1 MASTPSAADRAPLV
15 VANVVAMRS
24 KEVGDYVYRVS
35 QPSAALAGL
44 PGVAVVT
51 VSMLSPWLEEVLLGA
66 DLAVLHLL
74 SEDDLFPLVAERK
87 RLGRPTVYEIS
98 DNFLESHRGVGIR
111 GWFADPANRANAL
124 KLIEMADGV
133 QVTGPGLLRHFGHL
147 NPRTVVFH
155 NHVAAVGAPPRPPG
169 ARVELGWAGSVGHT
183 DDLLQIA
190 PAIAAVLARCPQARF
205 AFMGNE
211 QQFLRVFGDLPAEG
225 RRFCPAGSLADYY
238 RFLETIDVGI
248 APLIDNPYNQ
258 CRSDIKFVE
267 YASRGVVPVL
277 AAVTPYLEHAVPAST
292 AFLFRDGDELQSV
305 LIRLVQQPELRP
317 VLAGRA
323 QAYVQEERLE
333 ARQVETRLAF
343 YQHLVGPREAPS
355 PLCESLSGPPP
366 EGGVWE
372 LEHPAEALLV
382 AGIQAESGGDPASAR
397 ARFADAA
404 EACPGYA
411 LPLFWHGRS
420 HARHGESRQAERKF
434 AQAAAAN
441 PRSVRALLELGRA
454 QGDYDPEAAQATLER
469 ALALF
474 PGHAGVLAT
483 MGALAES
490 HGRWQLAVERYDQ
503 ALRVNRFSDLAA
515 EGRRRALLRSQQV

>member
-1 MASTPSAADRAPLV
+1 MASTSSAADDAPLV

-24 KEVGDYVYRVS
+24 REVGDYVYRVS

-66 DLAVLHLL
+66 DVAVLHLL
-74 SEDDLFPLVAERK
+74 SEDDLFPLLAERK

-98 DNFLESHRGVGIR
+98 DNFLESHRGVGIQ

-133 QVTGPGLLRHFGHL
+133 QVTGPGLLARFGHL
-147 NPRTVVFH
+147 NPRTVVFR
-155 NHVAAVGAPPRPPG
+155 NQVLAVGAAPRPPG
-169 ARVELGWAGSVGHT
+169 QRVELGWAGSVGHT

-190 PAIAAVLARCPQARF
+190 PVIAAVLARCPQARF

-211 QQFLRVFGDLPAEG
+211 QQFLRVFGGLAPEG
-225 RRFCPAGSLADYY
+225 RRFCPAGSLDDYY
-238 RFLETIDVGI
+238 RFLETVDVGI

-277 AAVTPYLEHAVPAST
+277 AAVTPYLENAVQAST
-292 AFLFRDGDELQSV
+292 AFMFHDEEELQAV
-305 LIRLVQQPELRP
+305 LLRLTQQPELRQ
-317 VLAGRA
+317 VVAGRA
-323 QAYVQEERLE
+323 QAYVRQQRLE
-333 ARQVETRLAF
+333 GQQAGARLGF
-343 YQHLVGPREAPS
+343 YQHLRGARVAPS
-355 PLCESLSGPPP
+355 PLCASLTGPPP
-366 EGGVWE
+366 EGGVWD
-372 LEHPAEALLV
+372 LEHPAEGLLV
-382 AGIQAESGGDPASAR
+382 AGIQAEASGDPASAR
-397 ARFADAA
+397 ERFADAA
-404 EACPGYA
+404 DACPGYA
-411 LPLFWHGRS
+411 LPLFWYGRS
-420 HARHGESRQAERKF
+420 HALHGETRQAERKF

-483 MGALAES
+483 MGALAER
-490 HGRWQLAVERYDQ
+490 HGRWQQAIERYDQ
-503 ALRVNRFSDLAA
+503 ALRVNRFADLAA
-515 EGRRRALLRSQQV
+515 EGRRRALLRSQQA